1 MKKKILYS
9 ALLIVFVFITSC
21 SGYKPIFSSSNINF
35 EISQYSLK
43 GDKKLSNQIYTKLY
57 NLTKSNKNDLS
68 RQSIDINISTNK
80 NREATAKNSA
90 GKILEYKITL
100 NINVSISDFL
110 TNDKILN
117 KKFTSF
123 ASYKVQDQYSETL
136 KLENKT
142 IENLLNKIY
151 QDLII
156 SISENL

>member
-1 MKKKILYS
+1 MKKKILHS
-9 ALLIVFVFITSC
+9 ALLIVFVLISSC

-35 EISQYSLK
+35 EISQYSLE
-43 GDKKLSNQIYTKLY
+43 GDKKLSNKIYSQLY

-68 RQSIDINISTNK
+68 RQSIDININTNK
-80 NREATAKNSA
+80 NKEATAKNSA

-100 NINVSISDFL
+100 NINVSISNFL

-117 KKFTSF
+117 KKFTTFS
-123 ASYKVQDQYSETL
+123 SYKVQDQYSETL